1 MAGRRLDDDDLQ
13 EMLPLPEAVFHILV
27 ALADRER
34 HGYALM
40 QEVAALTEGRM
51 RLHPGTLYAAIQR
64 MLEQGLIEEVSPR
77 GGDERRRTYRT
88 TPRGR
93 ELAISETERLRA
105 LVSKARLAGFA
116 PRRA

>member
-1 MAGRRLDDDDLQ
+1 MAAGAFDDDEIQ
-13 EMLPLPEAVFHILV
+13 SMLPLPEAVFHILV
-27 ALADRER
+27 ALADHES

-40 QEVAALTEGRM
+40 QEVADLTEGRM
-51 RLHPGTLYAAIQR
+51 RLRPGTLYAAIQR
-64 MLEQGLIEEVSPR
+64 MLEQGLIVEVSSR

-93 ELAISETERLRA
+93 QLAISETDRLR
-105 LVSKARLAGFA
+105 LLLTKARLAGFA

>member
-1 MAGRRLDDDDLQ
+1 VPGRRRDEDALQ

-27 ALADRER
+27 ALADRDR

-40 QEVAALTEGRM
+40 QEVAALTDGRM
-51 RLHPGTLYAAIQR
+51 RLRPGTLYAAIQR
-64 MLEQGLIEEVSPR
+64 MLEQGLIVEVSSA
-77 GGDERRRTYRT
+77 GADERRRTYRT

-93 ELAISETERLRA
+93 QLAIAETERLRA
-105 LVSKARLAGFA
+105 LVAKAQIAGFK

>member
-1 MAGRRLDDDDLQ
+1 MPRGRLDDDALQ

-27 ALADRER
+27 ALADHES

-40 QEVAALTEGRM
+40 QAVADLTDGRM
-51 RLHPGTLYAAIQR
+51 RLRPGTLYAAIQR
-64 MLEQGLIEEVSPR
+64 MVEQGLIEEVSPR
-77 GGDERRRTYRT
+77 GGDDRRRTYRT

-93 ELAISETERLRA
+93 QLAISETERLRA
-105 LVSKARLAGFA
+105 LVGKARLAGFA

>member
-1 MAGRRLDDDDLQ
+1 MTGRRRDDDELQ
-13 EMLPLPEAVFHILV
+13 RMLPLPEAVFHILV
-27 ALADRER
+27 ALADQES

-40 QEVAALTEGRM
+40 QEVAALTDGRM
-51 RLHPGTLYAAIQR
+51 RLRPGTLYAAIQR
-64 MLEQGLIEEVSPR
+64 MLEQGLIVEVSPR

-88 TPRGR
+88 TPLGR
-93 ELAISETERLRA
+93 QLAISETERLRA

>member
-1 MAGRRLDDDDLQ
+1 MSGRRLDDDALQ
-13 EMLPLPEAVFHILV
+13 RMLPLPEAVFHILV
-27 ALADRER
+27 ALADHES

-40 QEVAALTEGRM
+40 QEVAALTDGRM
-51 RLHPGTLYAAIQR
+51 RLRPGTLYAAIQR

-77 GGDERRRTYRT
+77 GRDDRRRTYRT

-93 ELAISETERLRA
+93 QLAISETERLRA
-105 LVSKARLAGFA
+105 LVGKARLAGFA

>member
-1 MAGRRLDDDDLQ
+1 MAGMVGRRDEGELQ
-13 EMLPLPEAVFHILV
+13 HMLPLPEAVFHILV

-51 RLHPGTLYAAIQR
+51 RLRPGTLYAAIQR

-93 ELAISETERLRA
+93 ELRSEERR
-105 LVSKARLAGFA
+105 V
-116 PRRA
+116 

>member
-1 MAGRRLDDDDLQ
+1 
-13 EMLPLPEAVFHILV
+13 MLPLPEAVFHILV

-40 QEVAALTEGRM
+40 QEVAVLTDGRM
-51 RLHPGTLYAAIQR
+51 RLRPGTLYAAIQR
-64 MLEQGLIEEVSPR
+64 MVEQGLIEEVSPR

-93 ELAISETERLRA
+93 QPAISETDRLRA
-105 LVSKARLAGFA
+105 LAPKARPAAFA